1 MQYEERARHVDRRT
15 LRIGLLLVCG
25 AGLGLSSAQIAGEL
39 YRMKAGRA
47 DLLDYAQSL
56 QRTATLID
64 REAESTVST
73 VQGDALPFCSPAELA
88 LMRGLVY
95 RSNEIKDIGRV
106 RNQRFYCSSDVGL
119 VPRPLPMPLPDVS
132 FRDTLIYVSTPV
144 LLGDN
149 AQGFVVE
156 TGEVDVVLNPN
167 AFHAFSEP
175 EMSYAAFL
183 YDRRTNH
190 LIQGFG
196 NKVPVTKKEILAGQ
210 LVERKGA
217 YYLPLCSAQARVCVV
232 AGETRDA
239 FRRQGQ
245 AVSWILLFAG
255 ACLGECLV
263 LAFLLV
269 LRRHR
274 SPEQQLRRALR
285 REELTLVYQPIV
297 DLQSGTLVGAEALL
311 RWSDVHGRAVSPE
324 AFSALAEERGFIT
337 EITRFALCRAVQETR
352 DVLVG
357 GNFRLT
363 VNISAAD
370 LHDERFFPFLQH
382 TLEDAGVKA
391 ASVGLEITERSTA
404 AKEAAIAMVARL
416 REAGH
421 SVYIDDFGTGYS
433 SLAYLRD
440 LAVDAIKVDRAFTAT
455 VGTDAVTE
463 SIVPQILQLAE
474 QLGLSVVVEGI
485 ETAEQ
490 AAYFRR
496 AGKRILGQGWFYGQ
510 AMAVKELELLV
521 HAEADVVSDL

>member
-1 MQYEERARHVDRRT
+1 MDRRT
-15 LRIGLLLVCG
+15 LRIGLLLLCG
-25 AGLGLSSAQIAGEL
+25 AGLGLGTAQIAGEL
-39 YRMKAGRA
+39 YRMRAGRA
-47 DLLDYAQSL
+47 DLLEYADTL

-64 REAESTVST
+64 HEAESTVRT
-73 VQGDALPFCSPAELA
+73 VQGDQLPFCSPAELA

-106 RNQRFYCSSDVGL
+106 RNRRFYCSSDVGL

-132 FRDTLIYVSTPV
+132 FRNTLIYVSAPV

-156 TGEVDVVLNPN
+156 TGGVDVVLNPN

-183 YDRRTNH
+183 YDQRTSH
-190 LIQGFG
+190 LVQGFG
-196 NKVPVTKKEILAGQ
+196 TKMPVTKKEILAGQ

-217 YYLPLCSAQARVCVV
+217 YYLPTCSAQARICVV

-239 FRRQGQ
+239 FRRHGQ
-245 AVSWILLFAG
+245 ATSWILLFAG

-263 LAFLLV
+263 LALLLI

-274 SPEQQLRRALR
+274 SSERQLRRALR
-285 REELTLVYQPIV
+285 REELRLVYQPIV
-297 DLQSGTLVGAEALL
+297 DLQSGVIVGAEALL
-311 RWSDVHGRAVSPE
+311 RWTSEDGRVVSPE
-324 AFSALAEERGFIT
+324 VFSALAEERGFIT
-337 EITRFALCRAVQETR
+337 EITRFALCRAVQEMR
-352 DVLVG
+352 DVLVD

-370 LHDERFFPFLQH
+370 LHDQRFFPYLQQ
-382 TLEDAGVKA
+382 TLEDAGVRA

-404 AKEAAIAMVARL
+404 AKEAAIAMIARL
-416 REAGH
+416 RDAGH

-510 AMAVKELELLV
+510 PVAAKELQVLV
-521 HAEADVVSDL
+521 NADVDAVSER